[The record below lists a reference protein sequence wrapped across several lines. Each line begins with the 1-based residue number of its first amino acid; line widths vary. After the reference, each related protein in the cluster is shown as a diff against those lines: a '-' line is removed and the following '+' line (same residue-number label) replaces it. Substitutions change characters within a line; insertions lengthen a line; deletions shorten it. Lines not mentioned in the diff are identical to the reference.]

1 VARLPNSLA
10 IALWIVGACW
20 LLALLALLFG
30 LDAEVIWAA
39 LPFGVV
45 AGFVEWL
52 ARRRNHPP
60 GE

>member
-1 VARLPNSLA
+1 MARLPDSLA
-10 IALWIVGACW
+10 ISLWIVGACW

-39 LPFGVV
+39 LLFGVV
-45 AGFVEWL
+45 AGLVEWQ
-52 ARRRNHPP
+52 ARRCNRPP